1 MRHLPA
7 LLFTTGLLVAG
18 VFLLALGLHQ
28 VRARR
33 RVYLTRRWTAYRGT
47 GDVLIGVG
55 TASAAAYHLNQIIAE

>member
-7 LLFTTGLLVAG
+7 LLFTTGLLVVG
-18 VFLLALGLHQ
+18 IFLLALGLHQ

-33 RVYLTRRWTAYRGT
+33 RYHLTRHWTAYRGT

-55 TASAAAYHLNQIIAE
+55 TTTAAAYHLNQIIAE